1 MSGSYGYGVNLAAR
15 MSKILPEQRKG
26 QVDETEH

>member
-1 MSGSYGYGVNLAAR
+1 MSGSYGYGVYLAAR